1 MKTGRSHGRVAA
13 ALLALST
20 VFGITLFSG
29 VKAQAQNPDWRD
41 GQYRRD
47 RDRDYDRDR
56 DRERERRRRE
66 RERERERERRAD
78 QNNGY
83 YGNGRNGGYYG
94 QGGYGQYGTYGGYGR
109 NRGYGNVYQIAA
121 DRGYQDGISTGQQDA
136 YRGQSYDP
144 QRSHYYRNAD
154 DGYSSSYGNK
164 NAYRQAYR
172 NGFVQGYHDGYRNN
186 GGYGRGGYGRGGYGR
201 NRAGSILGGIFG
213 RP

>member
-1 MKTGRSHGRVAA
+1 MKTGRSHGRVGA
-13 ALLALST
+13 ALLSLSLL
-20 VFGITLFSG
+20 FGITLFSG

-41 GQYRRD
+41 GQARRD
-47 RDRDYDRDR
+47 RDRDNDNDRDH

-78 QNNGY
+78 RDNGY

-109 NRGYGNVYQIAA
+109 NRGYGNVYQVAA
-121 DRGYQDGISTGQQDA
+121 DRGYQDGLSTGQQDS

-144 QRSHYYRNAD
+144 QRSHYYKNAD
-154 DGYSSSYGNK
+154 YGYNSSYGNK

-172 NGFVQGYHDGYRNN
+172 NGFVQGYRDGYRNN
-186 GGYGRGGYGRGGYGR
+186 GGYGRGGYGR